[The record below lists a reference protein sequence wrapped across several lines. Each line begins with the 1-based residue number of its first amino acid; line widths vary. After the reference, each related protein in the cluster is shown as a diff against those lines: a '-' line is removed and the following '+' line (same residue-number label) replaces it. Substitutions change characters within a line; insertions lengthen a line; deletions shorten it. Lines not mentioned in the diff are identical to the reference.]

1 VVYSLD
7 ELCLADG
14 SMVENM
20 QLGGENKQ
28 NITAWEFIPGT
39 LEPHF
44 FLISS
49 MNTYQNDLPT
59 NSKLCDS
66 AVP

>member
-39 LEPHF
+39 LER
-44 FLISS
+44 
-49 MNTYQNDLPT
+49 TTQ
-59 NSKLCDS
+59 
-66 AVP
+66 